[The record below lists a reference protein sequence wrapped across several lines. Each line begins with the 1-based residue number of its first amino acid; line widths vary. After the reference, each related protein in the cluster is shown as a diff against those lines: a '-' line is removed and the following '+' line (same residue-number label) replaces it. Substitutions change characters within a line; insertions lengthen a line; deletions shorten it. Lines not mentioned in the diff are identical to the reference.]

1 MKNRKYDPKKIEPKW
16 QRYWEEKKLFEV
28 SEDPKKEKFYLL
40 EMFPY
45 PSGKIHMGHVR
56 NYVIGDVLARFK
68 MMQGYNVLHPMG
80 WDAFGMP
87 AENAA
92 IENRSHPAK
101 WTYGNID
108 FMRSQLKKMGLSY
121 DWTREFATC
130 DPEYYRWEQWLFI
143 QMYKKGLA
151 YKDSSTV
158 NFCPQCQTVLA
169 NEQVEGG
176 GCWRCETP
184 VEQKELEQWFF
195 RITRYTEELLEACDA
210 LAEWPE
216 RVITMQKNW
225 IGKSIGA
232 EIDFPREDGKE
243 AITVFTTRQDTV
255 FGATFMSLAAEHPL
269 ALELSRGKKQ
279 EKEVKEFVER
289 VKKEDKIK
297 RTSEDYA
304 KEGIFTGSYCLNPL
318 TGTKMPIYVANFVL
332 MEYGTGAVM
341 AVPAHDQ
348 RDLDFARKYGLEV
361 IVVVQPPEGSLDA
374 KTMTEAYLDEG
385 VMVNSGQFNG
395 LPSTQFREKIIEYL
409 EEKGLGRKSVNYRL
423 RDWGISRQRYW
434 GAPIPIIYCE
444 SCGIQTVP
452 EEDLPVLLPQDV
464 ELSRE
469 GGSPLASSPEFIKA
483 ECPNCGKPGRR
494 ETDTMDTFVE
504 SSWYF
509 ERYACPDYHQG
520 MLDKKRVEY
529 WMPVDQYIGGIEHAI
544 LHLLYSRFFTR
555 VLRDLNLID
564 FAEPFTRLLTQG
576 MVCKETNECK
586 EHGLLLPQEV
596 KEGKCAH
603 CGKQVIV
610 GRMEKMSKS
619 KKNVVDPDEQI
630 ERYGADTIR
639 LFILSDCPPEKD
651 LEWRDEGIEGS
662 FRFLNRVWRMVCD
675 NLERIADIPPYRGE
689 QALEGE
695 PLKLHRRTHKTIK
708 QVTEDI
714 DRRFNFNT
722 AIARIRELVNYI
734 YQFNL
739 PEAFQ
744 EGRESGR
751 AVLREAIEAVVVLLS
766 PYVPHFTEELW
777 EVLGHKPS
785 IVQLPWPEYDK
796 EAIQEEQVPIMLQ
809 VNGKLR
815 SKIIVGTD
823 YSEQE
828 IKEAALANDRIQ
840 EYTRGKEIKRVIFVP
855 GKLMNIVVGP

>member
-1 MKNRKYDPKKIEPKW
+1 MKNKYDPKKIEPKW
-16 QRYWEEKKLFEV
+16 QRYWEGKKLFEV
-28 SEDPKKEKFYLL
+28 TEDPRKEKYYLL

-56 NYVIGDVLARFK
+56 NYVIGDVMARFK

-101 WTYGNID
+101 WTYENID
-108 FMRSQLKKMGLSY
+108 YMRSQLKKMGLSY

-130 DPEYYRWEQWLFI
+130 EPEYYRWEQWLFI

-151 YKDSSTV
+151 YKGLSSV

-176 GCWRCETP
+176 LCWRCESS

-195 RITRYTEELLEACDA
+195 QITRYTEELLEAC
-210 LAEWPE
+210 AELTGWPE

-225 IGKSIGA
+225 IGKSVGA
-232 EIDFPREDGKE
+232 EINFPLEENKRV
-243 AITVFTTRQDTV
+243 ITVFTTRQDTV

-269 ALELSRGKKQ
+269 ALELSRGKDQ
-279 EKEVKEFVER
+279 EGEVREFVKR
-289 VKKEDKIK
+289 VRMEDKIK

-304 KEGIFTGSYCLNPL
+304 KEGVFTGTCCRNPL
-318 TGTKMPIYVANFVL
+318 TGARMPIYVANFVL

-348 RDLDFARKYGLEV
+348 RDLDFARKYGLKV
-361 IVVVQPPEGSLDA
+361 IVVVQPPDSNLDPQ
-374 KTMTEAYLDEG
+374 TMPEAYLGEG

-395 LPSTQFREKIIEYL
+395 LPSTQFQEKIIEHL
-409 EEKGLGRKSVNYRL
+409 EEKGLGRRAVNYRL

-434 GAPIPIIYCE
+434 GAPIPVIYCDK
-444 SCGIQTVP
+444 CGTQTVP
-452 EEDLPVLLPQDV
+452 EEDLPVILPP
-464 ELSRE
+464 ELEPTGE
-469 GGSPLASSPEFIKA
+469 GGSPLASSPEFVKA
-483 ECPNCGKPGRR
+483 DCPSCGKPGRR

-509 ERYACPDYHQG
+509 DRYACPDYHQG
-520 MLDKKRVEY
+520 MLDKRLVDY

-555 VLRDLNLID
+555 VLRDLGLID
-564 FAEPFTRLLTQG
+564 IDEPFTRLLTQG

-586 EHGLLLPQEV
+586 QHGLLLPQEV

-603 CGKQVIV
+603 CGRQVIV
-610 GRMEKMSKS
+610 GRIEKMSKS

-630 ERYGADTIR
+630 ERYGVDTIR
-639 LFILSDCPPEKD
+639 LFILSDCPPDKE
-651 LEWRDEGIEGS
+651 LEWRDEGMEGS
-662 FRFLNRVWRMVCD
+662 FRFLNRVWRMVYD
-675 NLERIADIPPYRGE
+675 NLEIILDIPPYRGD

-695 PLKLHRRTHKTIK
+695 SLKLHRLTHKTIK
-708 QVTEDI
+708 QVSEDI
-714 DRRFNFNT
+714 DRRFHLNT
-722 AIARIRELVNYI
+722 AIARVRELVNYI
-734 YQFNL
+734 YQFKL
-739 PEAFQ
+739 SEASPDSL
-744 EGRESGR
+744 ELGR
-751 AVLREAIEAVVVLLS
+751 AVLREAIEAVIILLS
-766 PYVPHFTEELW
+766 PYTPHVTEEIW
-777 EVLGHKPS
+777 ESLSNKTS
-785 IVQLPWPEYDK
+785 IIQTPWPGYDK
-796 EAIQEEQVPIMLQ
+796 EAIQEEEIPIMLQ

-815 SKIIVGTD
+815 SKITVGTD

-828 IKEAALANDRIQ
+828 IKEAALANDRIK

-855 GKLMNIVVGP
+855 GKLVNIVL

>member
-1 MKNRKYDPKKIEPKW
+1 MKNKYDPKQIEPKW
-16 QRYWEEKKLFEV
+16 QRYWEEGKLFEV
-28 SEDPKKEKFYLL
+28 NEDSRKEKYYLL

-56 NYVIGDVLARFK
+56 NYVIGDVMARFK

-101 WTYGNID
+101 WTYENID

-184 VEQKELEQWFF
+184 VEQRELEQWFF
-195 RITRYTEELLEACDA
+195 RITRYAEELLEACDE
-210 LAEWPE
+210 LTGWPE
-216 RVITMQKNW
+216 RVITMQRNW

-232 EIDFPREDGKE
+232 EINFPREDGKKE
-243 AITVFTTRQDTV
+243 ITVFTTRQDTV

-289 VKKEDKIK
+289 VKMEDKIK

-304 KEGIFTGSYCLNPL
+304 KEGVFTGSYCLNPM
-318 TGTKMPIYVANFVL
+318 TGAKMPVYVANFVL

-361 IVVVQPPEGSLDA
+361 IVVVQPPEGSLEA
-374 KTMTEAYLDEG
+374 QTMTEAYLDEG
-385 VMVNSGQFNG
+385 LMVNSGQFNG
-395 LPSTQFREKIIEYL
+395 LPSTKFREKIVEYL
-409 EEKGLGRKSVNYRL
+409 EEKGLGRSAINYRL

-444 SCGIQTVP
+444 NCGIQTVP
-452 EEDLPVLLPQDV
+452 EEDLPVLLPE
-464 ELSRE
+464 ELE
-469 GGSPLASSPEFIKA
+469 LTGTGGSPLASSPEFVKA

-509 ERYACPDYHQG
+509 DRYACPDYHQG
-520 MLDKKRVEY
+520 MLDKRRVDY

-555 VLRDLNLID
+555 VLKELGLID

-586 EHGLLLPQEV
+586 EHGLLFPNEL
-596 KEGKCAH
+596 KEGRCIH
-603 CGKQVIV
+603 CGKQVTI

-675 NLERIADIPPYRGE
+675 NQERIKDIPPNRGE

-695 PLKLHRRTHKTIK
+695 SLKLHRLTHKTIK

-739 PEAFQ
+739 PEAPP
-744 EGRESGR
+744 EGRELGR
-751 AVLREAIEAVVVLLS
+751 AVLREAVEAVVILLS

-785 IVQLPWPEYDK
+785 IIQLPWPGYDK
-796 EAIQEEQVPIMLQ
+796 EAIQEEEVPIMLQ

-815 SKIIVGTD
+815 SKIIVGAD

-855 GKLMNIVVGP
+855 GKLMNIVV

>member
-1 MKNRKYDPKKIEPKW
+1 MKNKYDPKKIEPKW

-28 SEDPKKEKFYLL
+28 SESSRKEKFYLL

-56 NYVIGDVLARFK
+56 NYSIGDVLARFK

-92 IENRSHPAK
+92 IENRSHPAR
-101 WTYGNID
+101 WTNQNID
-108 FMRSQLKKMGLSY
+108 FMRAQIKKMGLSY
-121 DWTREFATC
+121 DWTRELATC

-151 YKDSSTV
+151 YKGLSSV

-195 RITRYTEELLEACDA
+195 RITRYSEELLEACDG
-210 LAEWPE
+210 LTGWPE
-216 RVITMQKNW
+216 RVITMQRNW

-232 EIDFPREDGKE
+232 EIDFPREDGKK
-243 AITVFTTRQDTV
+243 AFTVFTTRQDTV

-269 ALELSRGKKQ
+269 ALEFSRGKKQ
-279 EKEVKEFVER
+279 EKEVKKFVER

-304 KEGIFTGSYCLNPL
+304 KEGVFTGSYCLNPM
-318 TGTKMPIYVANFVL
+318 TGAKMPVYVANFVL

-361 IVVVQPPEGSLDA
+361 IVVVKPPEGSLDA

-395 LPSTQFREKIIEYL
+395 LSSTEFREKIVEYL
-409 EEKGLGRKSVNYRL
+409 EEKGLGRGAVNYRL

-444 SCGIQTVP
+444 KCGIQTVP
-452 EEDLPVLLPQDV
+452 EGNLPVLLPQDV

-469 GGSPLASSPEFIKA
+469 GGSPLASSPEFVKA
-483 ECPNCGKPGRR
+483 ECPKCGKPGRR

-509 ERYACPDYHQG
+509 DRYACPDFKKG

-544 LHLLYSRFFTR
+544 LHLLYSRFYTR
-555 VLRDLNLID
+555 VLKELGLVD

-586 EHGLLLPQEV
+586 EHGLLFPQEV
-596 KEGKCAH
+596 KEGKCTR
-603 CGKQVIV
+603 CGQQVTV

-619 KKNVVDPDEQI
+619 KKNVLDPDEQI
-630 ERYGADTIR
+630 ERYGADTLR
-639 LFILSDCPPEKD
+639 LFILSDSPPEKD

-675 NLERIADIPPYRGE
+675 NRENITDIPPCWGE

-695 PLKLHRRTHKTIK
+695 TLKLHQLTHKTIK

-739 PEAFQ
+739 PEAPP

-751 AVLREAIEAVVVLLS
+751 AVLREAIEAVVILFS
-766 PYVPHFTEELW
+766 PYVPHFAEELW
-777 EVLGHKPS
+777 EVLGHEPS
-785 IVQLPWPEYDK
+785 IVQLTWPDYDQ
-796 EAIQEEQVPIMLQ
+796 EAIEEEEVLIMLQ

-815 SKIIVGTD
+815 SKITVGAD

-828 IKEAALANDRIQ
+828 IREAALANDRIQ

-855 GKLMNIVVGP
+855 GKLMNIVV